1 MTARPGHRAAALAAV
16 AGQLSDQLA
25 TPPLPGP
32 GLDSWQHQ
40 SLPAGAAGIALLHGA
55 RAQAGHGSPGRAHA
69 WLSLATEA
77 GVSAGPGSGLWFGAP
92 AVAFAITASAPGQYR
107 TASQV
112 LNQAIGG
119 MAQARLEA
127 AHERISAAARPELS
141 EYDLVRGLTGLGA
154 YFLHCVPEP
163 RLLHQILSYLVR
175 LTEPVPAADA
185 AGSAAPGWWTS
196 SNPSIQAIAEG
207 GHANLGMAH
216 GIAGPLALLSLAM
229 RQGITV
235 AGQAEAIDRICAWLD
250 GWCQP
255 GIKGPWWPGWISVR
269 ELRDGQPSQPGPGR
283 PSWCYGTPGL
293 ARALQLAAIARHD
306 RARQAAAEN
315 ALAQCISD
323 PAQTIQLSDP
333 GLCHGWAGTV
343 TAAWHAALD
352 ATGSHLGSALEPLIG
367 SLAGSARSDHPY
379 GLMRGHAGAALALH
393 TVATQI
399 PGTWSRCL
407 LIT

>member
-1 MTARPGHRAAALAAV
+1 MTARPGHDVAALAAV
-16 AGQLSDQLA
+16 AGQLSGQLA
-25 TPPLPGP
+25 TPPLHGP

-40 SLPAGAAGIALLHGA
+40 SLPAGAAGIALLHGV

-69 WLSLATEA
+69 WLSLATAA

-154 YFLHCVPEP
+154 YFLHCVPDP
-163 RLLHQILSYLVR
+163 RLLRQILSYLVR

-196 SNPSIQAIAEG
+196 SNPSIRASTAD

-216 GIAGPLALLSLAM
+216 GITGPLALLSLAM
-229 RQGITV
+229 RQEITV
-235 AGQAEAIDRICAWLD
+235 PGQAEAIDRIYAWLD
-250 GWCQP
+250 GWRQP
-255 GIKGPWWPGWISVR
+255 GPGGPWWPGWISLR
-269 ELRDGQPSQPGPGR
+269 ELRDGHPSQTGPGR

-306 RARQAAAEN
+306 KARQAAAEN

-323 PAQTIQLSDP
+323 PAQITQLSGP

-352 ATGSHLGSALEPLIG
+352 ATSTHLDSALDTLAC
-367 SLAGSARSDHPY
+367 SLAGSARGDHPY
-379 GLMRGHAGAALALH
+379 GLMQGIAGAALALH
-393 TVATQI
+393 AITTQI
-399 PGTWSRCL
+399 PGTWPSCL